1 MKSSG
6 GNSRAKLAETINSM
20 GYRSSDS
27 DPVVW
32 IKRETTE
39 NGTAYHKYMLVY
51 VDDVLHLVKY
61 AQEDV

>member
-6 GNSRAKLAETINSM
+6 ENSRAKLAETINSID
-20 GYRSSDS
+20 YRSSDS
-27 DPVVW
+27 DPVFW
-32 IKRETTE
+32 IKRATTE
-39 NGTAYHKYMLVY
+39 NGTAYYKYMLVY